1 MFRFQSRATGML
13 GQQGR
18 QIERKS
24 GPLFRQSDWHSNGM
38 ASRVQLFKDG
48 GGPEGKAV
56 DLFVGG
62 VEFQMQRPDPGWKST
77 QLNVRKTAMKVER
90 SGSGFGDGDVV

>member
-1 MFRFQSRATGML
+1 MQF
-13 GQQGR
+13 
-18 QIERKS
+18 
-24 GPLFRQSDWHSNGM
+24 
-38 ASRVQLFKDG
+38 FKHG
-48 GGPEGKAV
+48 GGTKGKAV

-77 QLNVRKTAMKVER
+77 QLNVRKTTVKVER